1 MRIWGAGSADDGVLW
16 ESSAPGDPGDL
27 NDNRKSPSS
36 SSFLKRRQRR
46 RNTDADA
53 DVVVVFV
60 AVTNIGADVTDA
72 GAIIVAED
80 DAVATSD
87 SNVVVLVDLLSVT
100 ALFLRLPNDVC
111 RKNNFSSKPLSSN
124 LFRLQDLPPLL
135 LQLGCNQLHFE
146 KNPTNDF
153 WKYNPEQRLETETVN
168 RGNENNGNCDIPC

>member
-36 SSFLKRRQRR
+36 SFLKRRQRR

-60 AVTNIGADVTDA
+60 AVTNIEGADVTDA

-100 ALFLRLPNDVC
+100 ALLRLPNDVC

-168 RGNENNGNCDIPC
+168 RGNKNNGNCDILC